1 MKSINADVVI
11 CGGGLSGLICSL
23 ALSDIGISSFC
34 IDKSANIKKKQIDTR
49 STAYLNPSKEFL
61 DDIGVWK
68 HLSKNAN
75 PLKTLSI
82 VNSSTG
88 FPYNNIISETKFNA
102 IEIFQDEFGW
112 NINNNQTKKIL
123 LELVEKDKMINF
135 EYDEII
141 NIREFNERLTV
152 YLKNKKQINTK
163 LLIGADGRNSFIR
176 KNYNIN
182 ADIDSLDQK
191 AITFLIKHEYMHKD
205 ISYEIYKTGG
215 PFTTVPLKNDKAN
228 TSAVVWVDK
237 TNKINNLLKLN
248 KQEFNKE
255 VNKRSVNKLGD
266 ISVIS
271 ELEIFPVTTQ
281 IANKLVDHRMIL
293 IGEAAHAL
301 PPIGAQGLNLTIKD
315 IKEIYDLCKK
325 NPTGIGDG
333 EMVSKFNIKR
343 LIDIKIRSKSVNF
356 LNKISE
362 SNQLLISK
370 TRDLGLNFL
379 GKVQPVKYLLMKFG
393 LG

>member
-1 MKSINADVVI
+1 MKPINVEAVI
-11 CGGGLSGLICSL
+11 CGGGLSGLICCL
-23 ALSDIGISSFC
+23 ALSKIGISTFC
-34 IDKSANIKKKQIDTR
+34 IDKSTHKNKKIDNR

-61 DDIGVWK
+61 DSIGVWK

-82 VNSSTG
+82 VNSNAD
-88 FPYNNIISETKFNA
+88 FPYNSIISETKFNA
-102 IEIFQDEFGW
+102 VEIFQDEFGW

-123 LELVEKDKMINF
+123 LELVNKDKMINF

-141 NIREFNERLTV
+141 NIKENNENLTV
-152 YLKNKKQINTK
+152 HLKNKKQINTK

-176 KNYNIN
+176 KHYNIKVE
-182 ADIDSLDQK
+182 IDSLDQK

-215 PFTTVPLKNDKAN
+215 PFTTVPLKNNKGN
-228 TSAVVWVDK
+228 TSAVVWVDNK
-237 TNKINNLLKLN
+237 NKIDNLLKLN
-248 KQEFNKE
+248 KDEFYKE
-255 VNKRSVNKLGD
+255 VNKRSVNKLGN

-301 PPIGAQGLNLTIKD
+301 PPIGAQGLNLTVKD

-325 NPTGIGDG
+325 NPVNIGDG
-333 EMVSKFNIKR
+333 EMVSKFNVKR

-356 LNKISE
+356 LNIISN
-362 SNQLLISK
+362 SNHLFVSK
-370 TRDLGLNFL
+370 TRDFGLNFL

>member
-1 MKSINADVVI
+1 MKSMNADVVI

-23 ALSDIGISSFC
+23 ALSNIGISSFC
-34 IDKSANIKKKQIDTR
+34 IDKSTNIKKKQIDTR
-49 STAYLNPSKEFL
+49 STAYLRPSKEFL
-61 DDIGVWK
+61 DNIGIWK

-82 VNSSTG
+82 INSSSG

-123 LELVEKDKMINF
+123 FELVKKDKMINF

-141 NIREFNERLTV
+141 NIKEFDETLTV
-152 YLKNKKQINTK
+152 YLKNKKHINTK

-191 AITFLIKHEYMHKD
+191 AITFLIKHEYKHTD

-215 PFTTVPLKNDKAN
+215 PFTTVPLKNDKLN
-228 TSAVVWVDK
+228 TSAVVWVD
-237 TNKINNLLKLN
+237 NKKNIDNLLKLN
-248 KQEFNKE
+248 KKEFNRE

-271 ELEIFPVTTQ
+271 ELEIFPVSTQ
-281 IANKLVDHRMIL
+281 IADKLVDHRMIL

-325 NPTGIGDG
+325 NPFGIGDG

-362 SNQLLISK
+362 SNQVLISK
-370 TRDLGLNFL
+370 TRDFGLNFL
-379 GKVQPVKYLLMKFG
+379 AKVQPVKYLLMKFG